1 MSTIKDEIA
10 KNLLYYRKK
19 AGLTQKQLAEKLGV
33 RNSAVSNWE
42 SGNNSIDI
50 DTLFAACDVFGVTIN
65 DMYGQPSSP
74 AQSLSDDEMNLLSM
88 YRELN
93 IQGKEYILQ
102 TITMASQVYTKNDS
116 AANMESSA
124 G

>member
-1 MSTIKDEIA
+1 MSTVRDEIA
-10 KNLLYYRKK
+10 KNLLYYRKR
-19 AGLTQKQLAEKLGV
+19 AGMTQKQLAEKLGV
-33 RNSAVSNWE
+33 KNTAVSNWE

-65 DMYGQPSSP
+65 DMYGQSSTKE
-74 AQSLSDDEMNLLSM
+74 QSLSDDELRLLSM

-93 IQGKEYILQ
+93 SQGKDYILQ

-116 AANMESSA
+116 VSYVEISA

>member
-1 MSTIKDEIA
+1 MSTVKDEIA
-10 KNLLYYRKK
+10 KNLLYYRKR

-33 RNSAVSNWE
+33 KNTAVSNWE

-50 DTLFAACDVFGVTIN
+50 DTLFAACAVFGVTIN
-65 DMYGQPSSP
+65 DMYGQSYAPS
-74 AQSLSDDEMNLLSM
+74 QSLSDDELRLLSM

-93 IQGKEYILQ
+93 SQGKEYILK

-116 AANMESSA
+116 AADMERSA